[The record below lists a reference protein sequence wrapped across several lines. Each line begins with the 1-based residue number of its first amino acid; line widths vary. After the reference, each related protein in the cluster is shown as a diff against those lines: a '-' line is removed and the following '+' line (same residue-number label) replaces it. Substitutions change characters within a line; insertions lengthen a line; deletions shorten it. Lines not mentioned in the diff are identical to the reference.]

1 MRWINI
7 MEDQIKRIQI
17 LTKKKGIIF
26 HKPEIQEE
34 KNRKIV
40 VNLTWKVSMKIFR

>member
-1 MRWINI
+1 MDQHNGRSNKKNSNIN
-7 MEDQIKRIQI
+7 K
-17 LTKKKGIIF
+17 KKKGIIF

>member
-1 MRWINI
+1 

-17 LTKKKGIIF
+17 LTKIKIKRIIF
-26 HKPEIQEE
+26 HKLEIQEE

>member
-1 MRWINI
+1 MDQDNGRSNKKNSNIN
-7 MEDQIKRIQI
+7 
-17 LTKKKGIIF
+17 KKKIIF